1 MIRII
6 LSFIVVLTIAGD
18 SQTGAAPTANSVSA
32 PDTILD
38 TNTKQGAP
46 YYYYYFCSLLCD
58 LALTSIY
65 FHIYNIQMQLS
76 SFNVLTFVPPPAGV
90 DAFETDIV
98 LTDEQKNILLTPA
111 AAQKNGNS
119 IKDEAATGFDTDIW
133 PNNVVPLVIDSD
145 VGKYSYCVCRLIII
159 ISDKDTIWNA
169 AKYWEDKT
177 CVSFVTRTDQVD
189 YVHVKKSNGYVVAV
203 QMTQILSLC
212 TFYTISFVA

>member
-1 MIRII
+1 
-6 LSFIVVLTIAGD
+6 
-18 SQTGAAPTANSVSA
+18 
-32 PDTILD
+32 
-38 TNTKQGAP
+38 
-46 YYYYYFCSLLCD
+46 
-58 LALTSIY
+58 
-65 FHIYNIQMQLS
+65 MQLS

-98 LTDEQKNILLTPA
+98 LTDEQKNILLNPV

-119 IKDEAATGFDTDIW
+119 IKNEAATGFDTDIW

-145 VGKYSYCVCRLIII
+145 VGKYSYCVCTLIII
-159 ISDKDTIWNA
+159 ISDKDTILNA

-203 QMTQILSLC
+203 QMTQILSFC
-212 TFYTISFVA
+212 TFYTISFVAQNAPIL